1 MSFLSSAG
9 KPVPPVLS
17 FYSNSISP
25 PTPTSRK
32 SFPYSGLN
40 VCLATSPVQWQWP
53 TFSTP
58 SFLKLVIIYSN
69 WTLPIAAEVISLIVG
84 FMVKALIA

>member
-1 MSFLSSAG
+1 MSLSSSAG

-17 FYSNSISP
+17 FYSNSISLP
-25 PTPTSRK
+25 PTSRK
-32 SFPYSGLN
+32 SLPYSCLN

-58 SFLKLVIIYSN
+58 SFLKLVIYYSN
-69 WTLPIAAEVISLIVG
+69 WTLPIAAEVISLTVG
-84 FMVKALIA
+84 FMVEALIA